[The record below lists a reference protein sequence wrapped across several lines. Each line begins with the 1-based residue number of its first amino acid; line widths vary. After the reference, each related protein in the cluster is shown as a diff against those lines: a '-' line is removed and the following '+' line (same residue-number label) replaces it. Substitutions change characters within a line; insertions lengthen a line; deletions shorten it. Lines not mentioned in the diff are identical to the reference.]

1 MDNELVLVADGDRR
15 ICNLIN
21 ITLQAHDYK
30 CITASGGESA
40 LLLAS
45 SNDPGV
51 ILMELNLPDMDGTEL
66 IHKIRSWSD
75 VPIIIIS
82 SRTEDHDKVMALDAG
97 ADEYLTKP
105 FSVEELLAR
114 IRVIERRYAQNNVS
128 AGDSPIFYNGG
139 LRIDYASNCVYVNDK
154 EVHLTPIEYKI
165 LCMLSRNC
173 GKVLTHTDITK
184 EIWGNSWESTVATL
198 RTFMASL
205 RKKIETNHRQE
216 YIHTHTSV
224 GYRMVPV
231 EGRSA

>member
-15 ICNLIN
+15 IRNLIN
-21 ITLQAHDYK
+21 VTLQAHDYK
-30 CITASGGESA
+30 CITANSGENA
-40 LLLAS
+40 ILLAS
-45 SNDPGV
+45 SNNPAV
-51 ILMELNLPDMDGTEL
+51 VLMELNLPDMDGTEL
-66 IHKIRSWSD
+66 IQKIRSWSD

-114 IRVIERRYAQNNVS
+114 LRVISRRYVS
-128 AGDSPIFYNGG
+128 AEHLVEKTPVFKNGN
-139 LRIDYASNCVYVNDK
+139 LKIDFASNCVYVNNK

-165 LCMLSRNC
+165 LCMLSHNC

-184 EIWGNSWESTVATL
+184 EIWGNNWESTVTTL

-205 RKKIETNHRQE
+205 RRKIESDHKIK

-224 GYRMVPV
+224 GYRMVQI
-231 EGRSA
+231 EN